1 MGNAIILSLKISI
14 ISTITVLIL
23 SLIVL
28 KLLWKNNSIMRDFIE
43 TILSLPLVLPPSV
56 IGYILLI
63 VLSKNSTLGKLLYNN
78 FNLQIIF
85 TTSAGIIAAVIVSF
99 PLMYQ
104 SIKSSIISI
113 DKSCIEAARTMGA
126 SELQIFF
133 YIMIPMCW
141 PGLISGII
149 LAFCRCIGEFGA
161 TLMVMGN
168 IPGKTQTIP
177 LAIYFAVESGNTDYA
192 NILVFIVILLS
203 FSLNLILNLYLK
215 KKLS

>member
-1 MGNAIILSLKISI
+1 MKSAIILSLKISI
-14 ISTITVLIL
+14 ISTIIVLIL
-23 SLIVL
+23 SLIIL
-28 KLLWKNNSIMRDFIE
+28 KILWKRNSILKDFVE

-56 IGYILLI
+56 VGYIILI
-63 VLSKNSTLGKLLYNN
+63 ALSKNNNFGKLLYKT

-85 TTSAGIIAAVIVSF
+85 TISAGIIAAVIVSF

-104 SIKSSIISI
+104 SIKSSIVSM

-133 YIMIPMCW
+133 YIVIPMCW
-141 PGLISGII
+141 SGLISGII
-149 LAFCRCIGEFGA
+149 LTFCRCIGEFGA

-177 LAIYFAVESGNTDYA
+177 LAIYFAVESGDTTFA
-192 NILVFIVILLS
+192 NSLVVIVILLS
-203 FSLNLILNLYLK
+203 FTLNLILNLYLK
-215 KKLS
+215 KNQ

>member
-14 ISTITVLIL
+14 ISTTIVLIL

-28 KLLWKNNSIMRDFIE
+28 KLLWKNNTLMKDFIE

-63 VLSKNSTLGKLLYNN
+63 VLSKNSALGKLLYES

-85 TTSAGIIAAVIVSF
+85 TTSAGVIAAVIVSF

-104 SIKSSIISI
+104 SVKSSITSI
-113 DKSCIEAARTMGA
+113 DKSYIEAARTMGA
-126 SELQIFF
+126 SEFQVFF
-133 YIMIPMCW
+133 HIMIPMCW
-141 PGLISGII
+141 SGLISGII
-149 LAFCRCIGEFGA
+149 LSFCRSLGEFGA

-168 IPGKTQTIP
+168 IAGKTQTIP
-177 LAIYFAVESGNTDYA
+177 LAIYFSVESGNTNYA
-192 NILVFIVILLS
+192 NNLVFIVILLS
-203 FSLNLILNLYLK
+203 LSLNLILNLYLK
-215 KKLS
+215 KKCS

>member
-14 ISTITVLIL
+14 ISTTIVLIL
-23 SLIVL
+23 SLIAL
-28 KLLWKNNSIMRDFIE
+28 KLLWKNNTLMRDCIE

-63 VLSKNSTLGKLLYNN
+63 VLSKNSALGKLLYESL
-78 FNLQIIF
+78 NLQIIF
-85 TTSAGIIAAVIVSF
+85 TTSAGIIAAIIVSF

-104 SIKSSIISI
+104 SVKSSLMSV
-113 DKSCIEAARTMGA
+113 DKSYVEAARTMGA

-133 YIMIPMCW
+133 HIMIPMCW
-141 PGLISGII
+141 SGLISGII
-149 LAFCRCIGEFGA
+149 LAFCRSLGEFGA

-168 IPGKTQTIP
+168 IPNKTQTIP
-177 LAIYFAVESGNTDYA
+177 LAIYFAVESGNTNYA
-192 NILVFIVILLS
+192 NSLVLIVILLS

-215 KKLS
+215 KKHS